1 MIITWNVMS
10 SEENEFGAMNKT
22 WFTLPQS
29 ELKKDKKLG
38 ALWRLSLSYLIP
50 VEFVVWRKMLSNEG

>member
-1 MIITWNVMS
+1 MS